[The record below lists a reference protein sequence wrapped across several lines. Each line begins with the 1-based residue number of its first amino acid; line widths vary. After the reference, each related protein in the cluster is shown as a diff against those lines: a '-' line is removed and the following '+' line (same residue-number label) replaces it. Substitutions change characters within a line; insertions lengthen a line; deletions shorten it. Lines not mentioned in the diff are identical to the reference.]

1 MTRQTERIGRS
12 GEYAVA
18 SFLSLESDTV
28 HVLPHGSHADIIFE
42 INDIMYKCQVKTSS
56 KKKMC
61 HKTHKRVN
69 WCFDMRRGAN
79 TKLRDYKKGMVDLYA
94 FYCLEY
100 NTIVFKIFKDGKR
113 TKITFKDSLMKN
125 INSKESLQNA
135 LDEIKNGFN

>member
-1 MTRQTERIGRS
+1 MSRATERTGRA

-42 INDIMYKCQVKTSS
+42 IDDTMYKCQVKTAALR
-56 KKKMC
+56 KMC

-79 TKLRDYKKGMVDLYA
+79 TKIRDYKQGMVDLYA
-94 FYCLEY
+94 FYCLESVSY
-100 NTIVFKIFKDGKR
+100 THLTLPTTPYV
-113 TKITFKDSLMKN
+113 
-125 INSKESLQNA
+125 
-135 LDEIKNGFN
+135 

>member
-1 MTRQTERIGRS
+1 MSRATERIGRS

-42 INDIMYKCQVKTSS
+42 IDDAMYKCQVKTAAL
-56 KKKMC
+56 KKMC

-79 TKLRDYKKGMVDLYA
+79 TKIRDYKKGMVDLYA

-100 NTIVFKIFKDGKR
+100 NTIIFKIFENSKR
-113 TKITFKDSLMKN
+113 TKVTFKDSLMKN
-125 INSKESLQNA
+125 VDSKDSFYEAVTLLNS
-135 LDEIKNGFN
+135 